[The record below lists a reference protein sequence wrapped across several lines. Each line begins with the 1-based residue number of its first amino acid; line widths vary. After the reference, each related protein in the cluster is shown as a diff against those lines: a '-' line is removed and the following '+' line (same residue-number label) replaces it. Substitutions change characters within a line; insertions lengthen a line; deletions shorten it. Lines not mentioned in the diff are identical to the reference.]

1 MNSQVQ
7 EKILEQLSGIIETAG
22 FSPNEDKTQY
32 KNDRMAFKIGHDEE
46 KNLLM
51 LDVAEVNEM
60 GEVGEFSNAS
70 SWLFENP
77 EDLRDAES
85 AGLDFLDTL
94 KGKLG
99 IKNTRTNRNG
109 EIAMPS
115 KEKSGGSYNIEAFT
129 AKILAVYPQFKEEYK
144 EHIAHF
150 GTFLYIDFFKST
162 LMPKVEEILTE
173 NNKKS
178 VKKIVTVLD
187 ELYVGGDRMVQNV
200 ILGVVLCG
208 AVKDNQ
214 TLYDTVLESLADSQ
228 FLKNAFVSIMERF
241 KKDKKFREVILN

>member
-7 EKILEQLSGIIETAG
+7 EKILEQLNGINEMAG
-22 FSPNEDKTQY
+22 FNANEDKTEYQNG
-32 KNDRMAFKIGHDEE
+32 KVAFKIGHDEE
-46 KNLLM
+46 KKLLI
-51 LDVAEVNEM
+51 LDVAEVNDM
-60 GEVGEFSNAS
+60 GEVGEFLNAS
-70 SWLFENP
+70 TWLFENP

-99 IKNTRTNRNG
+99 IKNTRTKRNG

-150 GTFLYIDFFKST
+150 GTFLYIDFFKTT
-162 LMPKVEEILTE
+162 LTPKVEEILTE

-187 ELYVGGDRMVQNV
+187 ELYVGGDRTVQNV
-200 ILGVVLCG
+200 IVGVVLCG

-214 TLYDTVLESLADSQ
+214 TLYDTVVEALAESQ
-228 FLKNAFVSIMERF
+228 FLKTAFVNLMERF
-241 KKDKKFREVILN
+241 KKDKKFREMILN